1 MDENTLWRGIL
12 IALAGLVGFSVKSL
26 VKSDKE
32 NKDDIEKTKEKVAR
46 LEETRYTKQETDRQ
60 IELHVDPIK
69 DTQVK
74 MWDDVKEIKSILMS
88 GKHNG

>member
-1 MDENTLWRGIL
+1 MDNDILWRTVL
-12 IALAGLVGFSVKSL
+12 VVLAGLVGYAIRTL
-26 VKSDKE
+26 VKADQE
-32 NKDDIEKTKEKVAR
+32 NKDAIGKTQDR
-46 LEETRYTKQETDRQ
+46 LSRVEESRYTKQETDRQ

-74 MWDDVKEIKSILMS
+74 MWDDVKEIKSYLMS